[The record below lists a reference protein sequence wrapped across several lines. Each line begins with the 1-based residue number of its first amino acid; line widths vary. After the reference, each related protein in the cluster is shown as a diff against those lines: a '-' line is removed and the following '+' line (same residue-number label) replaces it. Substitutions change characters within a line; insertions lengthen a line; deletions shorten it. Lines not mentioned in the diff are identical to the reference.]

1 MATVKLTQTFINS
14 LEAPSK
20 GYWINDESMSGLR
33 LYVGSSG
40 IKTYYLTYK
49 NIKGKKDSFKIGDER
64 LFTPIQAREAAKKFL
79 SEMAVAGTDIK
90 RERKKENK
98 PTVKE

>member
-49 NIKGKKDSFKIGDER
+49 NIKGKKPASGMQNLLHGSI
-64 LFTPIQAREAAKKFL
+64 L
-79 SEMAVAGTDIK
+79 
-90 RERKKENK
+90 
-98 PTVKE
+98 